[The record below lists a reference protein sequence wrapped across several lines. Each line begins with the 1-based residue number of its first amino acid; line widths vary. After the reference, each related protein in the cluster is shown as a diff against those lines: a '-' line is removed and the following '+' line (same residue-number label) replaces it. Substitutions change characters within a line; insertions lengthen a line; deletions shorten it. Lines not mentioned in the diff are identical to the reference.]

1 MKVLEAIFLG
11 LFAVVMIPVWLIVA
25 VALCA
30 TLSVEYFVNG
40 FIYGKEEA

>member
-1 MKVLEAIFLG
+1 VKVFEGIFLS
-11 LFAVVMIPVWLIVA
+11 LFAIVMVPVWLIVA

-40 FIYGKEEA
+40 FIYGKETA